1 MLIDK
6 PSQAQEMYWPKD
18 EWPASCPS
26 SPDHIAS
33 CLLSF
38 LLLLVS
44 DRLWHVGLAEMKLCV
59 SVLLSSAVICWK
71 RRILYPFLRAQLAG
85 AVAISPLSD
94 QPHPE
99 AGRVGALKLVLAQTI
114 VVSFKI
120 KDLRRSTPLYFLS
133 HRANSVHCV
142 TSLF

>member
-6 PSQAQEMYWPKD
+6 PSQAQDMYWPKD
-18 EWPASCPS
+18 EWPASCAG
-26 SPDHIAS
+26 SPDHVAS
-33 CLLSF
+33 CLLPF

-44 DRLWHVGLAEMKLCV
+44 ERLWHVGLAEMRPCV
-59 SVLLSSAVICWK
+59 SVLLSNAVICWK
-71 RRILYPFLRAQLAG
+71 RRFPPRFVSAQLAG
-85 AVAISPLSD
+85 AVAISPPSD

-99 AGRVGALKLVLAQTI
+99 AGRVGALKLAPAQTV

-120 KDLRRSTPLYFLS
+120 KDPRRSTPLYFLS
-133 HRANSVHCV
+133 HRASSVHCV